1 MNTEIYS
8 LWYKQ
13 PAMLSN
19 TPSMALMIRKESIEG
34 YGLYMHLADTLH
46 LVGGYQEYDFND
58 ISLMLG
64 YTKKLIK
71 AKLNRVLN
79 DYKLFDFYTD
89 DDGIE
94 YIGLERI
101 KEDIASLN
109 KHKENGAK
117 GGKKRAENY
126 RNRSLSKDS
135 KPETQIAKET
145 PIASVETETPEIN
158 IEIPE
163 FFKKGSYNVQISLFT
178 KYRFTGDKLKAYKNY
193 MLNRYP
199 DKKEEINS
207 TNYIPNKLETA

>member
-13 PAMLSN
+13 PSMLTS
-19 TPSMALMIRKESIEG
+19 TPTMARMIRTEGIEA
-34 YGLYMHLADTLH
+34 YGLYIHFADTLH
-46 LVGGYQEYDFND
+46 LVGGFQEYDFND

-71 AKLNRVLN
+71 EKLNRVLN
-79 DYKLFDFYTD
+79 NYKLFNFYTD

-109 KHKENGAK
+109 QHKTNGAK

-126 RNRSLSKDS
+126 RDRQEQI
-135 KPETQIAKET
+135 KP
-145 PIASVETETPEIN
+145 VTEN
-158 IEIPE
+158 IETVTSKADATGEIYTNDDLKLPE
-163 FFKKGSYNVQISLFT
+163 AFLRDSIELQKIKVNQMVKDGKFKSKGERGVKI
-178 KYRFTGDKLKAYKNY
+178 
-193 MLNRYP
+193 
-199 DKKEEINS
+199 
-207 TNYIPNKLETA
+207 LEMMIKHIKSQE

>member
-1 MNTEIYS
+1 MKTEIYS

-19 TPSMALMIRKESIEG
+19 TPFMALMIRKESIEG

-109 KHKENGAK
+109 QHKINGAK
-117 GGKKRAENY
+117 GGKRRAENY
-126 RNRSLSKDS
+126 KDKQEQI
-135 KPETQIAKET
+135 KPVTENVTPVKSRVDATDEICTNDDLKLPEAFLRDSIYRQKE
-145 PIASVETETPEIN
+145 VIN
-158 IEIPE
+158 EMVKDGK
-163 FFKKGSYNVQISLFT
+163 FKSQGE
-178 KYRFTGDKLKAYKNY
+178 RGAR
-193 MLNRYP
+193 MLE
-199 DKKEEINS
+199 KMIKHIKSQE
-207 TNYIPNKLETA
+207 